1 MVLGAVGKKC
11 RVLSAVPLGALFP
24 SAPTGQCIV
33 RECASN
39 SAPFYVPLSK
49 LSKKLLAIVN
59 RISPPL
65 TAFRKAAVAR
75 KR

>member
-11 RVLSAVPLGALFP
+11 RVLSAVPLGALFL

-39 SAPFYVPLSK
+39 SALFVVPLSK
-49 LSKKLLAIVN
+49 L
-59 RISPPL
+59 
-65 TAFRKAAVAR
+65 
-75 KR
+75 